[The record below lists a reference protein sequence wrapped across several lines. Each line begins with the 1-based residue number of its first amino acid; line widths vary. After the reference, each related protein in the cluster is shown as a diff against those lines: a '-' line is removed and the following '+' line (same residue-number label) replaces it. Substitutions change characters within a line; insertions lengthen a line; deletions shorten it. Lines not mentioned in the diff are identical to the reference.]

1 MKADSLVYFFLALNA
16 AAYIIGVLVSSGTIM
31 PINSGGASPYDQTA
45 VNAQFSL
52 TNFSSSAVT
61 AGVVG
66 AGIIGVIGWIT
77 KQNVYALFAMSIWL
91 VGIFLNIFS
100 FILQGVSAL
109 VTTLLPA
116 DVAFMGGVIYGFVL
130 ICFFYALAR
139 TVGQNPS
146 LGR

>member
-16 AAYIIGVLVSSGTIM
+16 AAYIIGVLAASGTIM
-31 PINSGGASPYDQTA
+31 PINSGGAAPYDQTA
-45 VNAQFSL
+45 VNNQFSL

-100 FILQGVSAL
+100 FILQGLSAL
-109 VTTLLPA
+109 VTTLLPP

>member
-1 MKADSLVYFFLALNA
+1 MKADNLVYFFLALNA
-16 AAYIIGVLVSSGTIM
+16 AAYIIGVLASSGAIM
-31 PINSGGASPYDQTA
+31 PINSGGAAPYDQTSI
-45 VNAQFSL
+45 NNQFSL

-100 FILQGVSAL
+100 FILQGLSAL

>member
-1 MKADSLVYFFLALNA
+1 MSV
-16 AAYIIGVLVSSGTIM
+16 
-31 PINSGGASPYDQTA
+31 SGGAYSAMASGQRYR
-45 VNAQFSL
+45 L
-52 TNFSSSAVT
+52 TSVRA
-61 AGVVG
+61 AGHP
-66 AGIIGVIGWIT
+66 
-77 KQNVYALFAMSIWL
+77 MSIWL

-100 FILQGVSAL
+100 FILQGLSAL